1 MRNAS
6 LIDIV
11 SSADVTDEE
20 DILLRAS
27 LVVAL
32 SELYADKEAFAAE
45 PDAQDGA
52 IESRDGATVDGTFA
66 AIPSARRRA
75 ARFRF
80 RYGWAVAA
88 SLAAVVMFGG
98 GVMSVGKASSARDG
112 LVGEVAGYHAFYS
125 RETTHLVE
133 VPASQTAQ
141 LTAWLGER
149 LDREIRVP
157 DLAEAGLHFAGGS
170 LLVINDRPVAELM
183 YTRAEG
189 LPIAICVSRID
200 GKPWSMI
207 VEQHGAQRTAS
218 WANDG
223 YAYVVVGEVDDAT
236 AMDIAW
242 RVKLPI

>member
-11 SSADVTDEE
+11 SGADATDEE

-32 SELYADKEAFAAE
+32 SELYSDKEAFAAE
-45 PDAQDGA
+45 PDAQDSV
-52 IESRDGATVDGTFA
+52 IESQDGATVNGTVTPIA
-66 AIPSARRRA
+66 AARHRA
-75 ARFRF
+75 ARSRL
-80 RYGWAVAA
+80 RYGWAIAA

-98 GVMSVGKASSARDG
+98 GVMSVGAASSARDG
-112 LVGEVAGYHAFYS
+112 LVDEVAGYHAVYS

-133 VPASQTAQ
+133 VPASQTEQ
-141 LTAWLGER
+141 LMAWLGER

-157 DLAEAGLHFAGGS
+157 DLAEAGLHFIGGS
-170 LLVINDRPVAELM
+170 LLVINDHPVAELM

-200 GKPWSMI
+200 GKPWSMN
-207 VEQHGAQRTAS
+207 VERHGAQRTAS
-218 WANDG
+218 WARDG
-223 YAYVVVGEVDDAT
+223 YAYVIVGELDDAT